1 MKKIL
6 IICVLCCSS
15 MYAHAQ
21 KKDAAIQTVTIQT
34 SAQCGD
40 CEERI
45 ESLLNYT
52 KGVKFAELDNETK
65 IVTVKFMSKKITLK
79 TICEKLNEIGYDANE
94 FKAPKATVLKLP
106 KCCQPFG
113 MEK

>member
-6 IICVLCCSS
+6 IISLMCCSS

-65 IVTVKFMSKKITLK
+65 IVTVKFMSKKITVK

-106 KCCQPFG
+106 KCCQPGG

>member
-6 IICVLCCSS
+6 IISLICCSS

-106 KCCQPFG
+106 KCCQPGG

>member
-6 IICVLCCSS
+6 IISLMCYCSI
-15 MYAHAQ
+15 YVQAQ
-21 KKDAAIQTVTIQT
+21 GKETAIQTVTIQT

-45 ESLLNYT
+45 ETMLNYT

-65 IVTVKFMSKKITLK
+65 IITVKFMSKKINLK

-94 FKAPKATVLKLP
+94 FKAPNENVLKLP
-106 KCCQPFG
+106 KCCQPGG

>member
-6 IICVLCCSS
+6 IISLMCCSS
-15 MYAHAQ
+15 IYAHAQ

-106 KCCQPFG
+106 KCCQPGG

>member
-1 MKKIL
+1 MKKLL
-6 IICVLCCSS
+6 IISMLCCISIQLN
-15 MYAHAQ
+15 AQ
-21 KKDAAIQTVTIQT
+21 KKNNTIETVNIQT

-52 KGVKFAELDNETK
+52 KGVKFAELNNETK
-65 IVTVKFMSKKITLK
+65 VVTVKFVAKKINVK

-94 FKAPKATVLKLP
+94 FKAPKEKVLNLP
-106 KCCQPFG
+106 KCCQPGG

>member
-6 IICVLCCSS
+6 IISLMCCSS

-106 KCCQPFG
+106 KCCQPGG

>member
-6 IICVLCCSS
+6 IICVICCSS
-15 MYAHAQ
+15 MYAHTQ

-34 SAQCGD
+34 SAQCSD

-106 KCCQPFG
+106 KCCQPGG

>member
-1 MKKIL
+1 M
-6 IICVLCCSS
+6 LCCSS
-15 MYAHAQ
+15 MFAHAQ
-21 KKDAAIQTVTIQT
+21 KKDDAIQTVTIQT

-52 KGVKFAELDNETK
+52 IGVKFAELDNETK
-65 IVTVKFMSKKITLK
+65 IVTVKFMSKKITVK

-106 KCCQPFG
+106 KCCQPGG